1 MKHLAAYL
9 LLSLSGGSPSQD
21 DVKKVLSSVGIDA
34 DEDRLAKLFA
44 ELEGKN
50 INEVSAFW
58 REGGVN
64 VLVDSRRVK

>member
-9 LLSLSGGSPSQD
+9 LLSLNGGSPSQD

-34 DEDRLAKLFA
+34 DEDRLSKLFA

-50 INEVSAFW
+50 INEVFAFTK
-58 REGGVN
+58 EGGTN
-64 VLVDSRRVK
+64 VLVDSRRIK